1 MLTPT
6 RLMRRLLLWLAVL
19 SAVLR
24 SGCAGTIVRSQV
36 TAFHEWPADL
46 GEKSYSFSHDARQA
60 NDLEY
65 RNYENLVRN
74 ELQRLGFGE
83 TANARLR
90 VNLNYDV
97 DSRDVRVVEPVVMD
111 PWYGPGYLGRY
122 HYPYGL
128 YSPYADP
135 FWFGPPVV
143 QPVER
148 QYVVYMR
155 QLSITI
161 ARAADGKNLYQV
173 TVKSEG
179 ANPSLAAVMPAMV
192 RSAFADFP
200 GPSGVPRI
208 IELKIDPPR

>member
-19 SAVLR
+19 SAVLL

-74 ELQRLGFGE
+74 ELQRLGFAE
-83 TANARLR
+83 TAGGRLK
-90 VNLNYDV
+90 VSLDYDV
-97 DSRDVRVVEPVVMD
+97 GSRDVQVVEPVIMD
-111 PWYGPGYLGRY
+111 PWYGPGYFGRY

-148 QYVVYMR
+148 HYVVYMR
-155 QLSITI
+155 RLSINI
-161 ARAADGKNLYQV
+161 ARAAGGKNLYQV

-179 ANPSLAAVMPAMV
+179 SNPSLAAVMPAMV

-208 IELKIDPPR
+208 IELKVDPPR